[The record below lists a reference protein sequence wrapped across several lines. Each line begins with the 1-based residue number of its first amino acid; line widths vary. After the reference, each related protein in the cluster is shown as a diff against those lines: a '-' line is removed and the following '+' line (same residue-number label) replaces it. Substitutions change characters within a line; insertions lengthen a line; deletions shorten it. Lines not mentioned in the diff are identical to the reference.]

1 MMLELSP
8 DDTAAK
14 ASASSI
20 PALSSTSRSKP
31 RPTTRSPVKSG
42 LSRPNAVLSL
52 SMIATSWP
60 IRDNPSATDD
70 PTRPHP
76 ITTTRICGSSS
87 GGCQPVWAKTLSSS
101 EPYRQTRMGLLLALV
116 SKLSTAA
123 RRVLLGQPFRSDR
136 LSHTLL
142 PKRIALPVFA
152 SDALSSVAYAP
163 EEVFLMLSVAGL
175 AAYSLTPW
183 IGVAVAAVMLV
194 VVASY
199 RQNVHAYPSGG
210 GDYEVVTTNLGPN
223 AGLTVA
229 SALMVDYVLT
239 VAVSTASA
247 MSNIGSAI
255 PFVEDHKVLFCVFA
269 IVLVMALNLR
279 GIRESGAAFAVPTY
293 AFIVGGGLMLGWGL
307 FRIYVLGEPIR
318 AESAGFVMHAERT
331 SITGFAFVFLVARSF
346 SSGCAALTG
355 VEAISNGVP
364 AFRKPKSRNAA
375 TTLLMLGTIA
385 VSLLMGII
393 LLAKETG
400 VQVVDN
406 PAAQLTGIPPGYQQ
420 KTLVAQIAQAVF
432 GSFHIGFLLIA
443 IVTALIL
450 VLAANTA
457 FNGFPVLGSVLAQ
470 DSSLP
475 RQLHTR
481 GDRLAFS
488 NGIVFLAVAAV
499 AAIIAFRAQV
509 TALIQL
515 YIVGVFISFT
525 LSQIGMVRHWTRL
538 LRNESDPAVRRT
550 MMRSRV
556 VNTVGFVATGTVL
569 LVVMVTKFLA
579 GAWIAVVAMT
589 LLFVLMKMIR
599 KHYDTVARELQRHA
613 DEDVVLP
620 SRNHAVVLVSKL
632 HLPTLRALSYARA
645 TRPDVL
651 EAVTVSVD
659 DVETRKLV
667 RRWEE
672 SNISVPL
679 KVIAS
684 PYREIT
690 RPILDY
696 VKRVS
701 KESPR
706 TVVTVFLPEYVVG
719 HWWEHVLH
727 NQSALRLKG
736 RLLFMPNVMVTSVP
750 WQLNSSERLKTLHP
764 HAAPGDARRGIFD

>member
-1 MMLELSP
+1 M
-8 DDTAAK
+8 
-14 ASASSI
+14 
-20 PALSSTSRSKP
+20 R
-31 RPTTRSPVKSG
+31 
-42 LSRPNAVLSL
+42 
-52 SMIATSWP
+52 
-60 IRDNPSATDD
+60 
-70 PTRPHP
+70 
-76 ITTTRICGSSS
+76 
-87 GGCQPVWAKTLSSS
+87 
-101 EPYRQTRMGLLLALV
+101 LLLALV

-123 RRVLLGQPFRSDR
+123 RRLVLGQPFRSDR

-163 EEVFLMLSVAGL
+163 EEVFLTLSVAGL

-183 IGVAVAAVMLV
+183 IGLAVAAVMLV

-255 PFVEDHKVLFCVFA
+255 PFVEHHKVLFCVGA
-269 IVLVMALNLR
+269 ILVVMALNLR
-279 GIRESGAAFAVPTY
+279 GVRESGFAFAVPTY
-293 AFIVGGGLMLGWGL
+293 AFIAGVGIMLVWGL
-307 FRIYVLGEPIR
+307 FRIYALGEPIR

-331 SITGFAFVFLVARSF
+331 SIAGFAMVFLLARSF

-364 AFRKPKSRNAA
+364 AFQKPKSRNAA
-375 TTLLMLGTIA
+375 TTLLLLGTIA
-385 VSLLMGII
+385 VGLFMGII

-406 PAAQLTGIPPGYQQ
+406 PAAQLAGIPRDYQQ
-420 KTLVAQIAQAVF
+420 KTLVTQIAQAVF

-443 IVTALIL
+443 VVTALIL

-470 DSSLP
+470 DSYLP

-488 NGIVFLAVAAV
+488 NGIVFLAVAAL

-538 LRNESDPAVRRT
+538 LRNETDPAARRT
-550 MMRSRV
+550 MIRSRI
-556 VNTVGFVATGTVL
+556 VNTIGFVATGAVL
-569 LVVMVTKFLA
+569 LVVAVTKFLA

-589 LLFVLMKMIR
+589 LLFVLMKLIR
-599 KHYDTVARELQRHA
+599 KHYDTVSREIEQQA
-613 DEDVVLP
+613 DDHDVVLP
-620 SRNHAVVLVSKL
+620 SRNHAIVLVSKL
-632 HLPTLRALSYARA
+632 HLPTLRALAYARA

-651 EAVTVSVD
+651 EAITVSVD
-659 DVETRKLV
+659 DAETRKLV
-667 RRWEE
+667 RRWED
-672 SNISVPL
+672 SKLNVPVEGHRL
-679 KVIAS
+679 ARTAKS
-684 PYREIT
+684 PVRYWIT
-690 RPILDY
+690 
-696 VKRVS
+696 
-701 KESPR
+701 
-706 TVVTVFLPEYVVG
+706 
-719 HWWEHVLH
+719 
-727 NQSALRLKG
+727 
-736 RLLFMPNVMVTSVP
+736 
-750 WQLNSSERLKTLHP
+750 
-764 HAAPGDARRGIFD
+764 